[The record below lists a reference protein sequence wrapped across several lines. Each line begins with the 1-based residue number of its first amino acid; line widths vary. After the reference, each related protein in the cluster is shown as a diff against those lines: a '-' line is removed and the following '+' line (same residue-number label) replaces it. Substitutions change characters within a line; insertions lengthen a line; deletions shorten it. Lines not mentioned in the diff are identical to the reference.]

1 MNTPKKW
8 IAKTHEYLPG
18 FGVIQEEGE
27 GFTIAVCLEAENATL
42 LASAPELLEALQRI
56 SQGLP
61 SGDGLGGHAP
71 LMSLAKIAREAI
83 AKATQTL

>member
-27 GFTIAVCLEAENATL
+27 GMTIAVCLEAENATL
-42 LASAPELLEALQRI
+42 LASAPELLEALK
-56 SQGLP
+56 
-61 SGDGLGGHAP
+61 DVVF
-71 LMSLAKIAREAI
+71 SLRTPDALNDTTIANAEKAI
-83 AKATQTL
+83 AKATQTP

>member
-1 MNTPKKW
+1 MNTQKKW

-27 GFTIAVCLEAENATL
+27 GMTIAVCLEAENATL
-42 LASAPELLEALQRI
+42 LASAPELLEALKSIIEWQDCDRMPRPQKDMMI
-56 SQGLP
+56 RN
-61 SGDGLGGHAP
+61 A
-71 LMSLAKIAREAI
+71 ARAAI